1 MSVTIISTVMSACS
15 KGNRTK
21 LREQEDSYRLSL
33 SCGVFGDVVCLGRK
47 STTEWEPNAR
57 RDDS

>member
-1 MSVTIISTVMSACS
+1 MSACS

-47 STTEWEPNAR
+47 STTVWEPNAR